1 MLHSNCFLV
10 LASVY
15 IKHFRIFGCRCRV
28 LPCLWLIL
36 RNWERVMEKKHIR
49 GQGRMPHSRA
59 EAFVVQ
65 WAHCFWEFERGGGGK
80 GRAGYLRQE
89 IAIASQ
95 TGFCCLA
102 FHLLCL
108 YPVSPVA
115 AAATRCCQLQWG
127 NMGFQVR
134 LSVTL
139 IKHIYLKAIF
149 SRPTSRKKNSRANNW
164 K

>member
-15 IKHFRIFGCRCRV
+15 IKHFRIFGCRV
-28 LPCLWLIL
+28 LPCLLLIL
-36 RNWERVMEKKHIR
+36 RNWERVSGRWRKKHIR

-59 EAFVVQ
+59 DAFVVQ
-65 WAHCFWEFERGGGGK
+65 WAHCFWEFERGEGVSGVPA
-80 GRAGYLRQE
+80 AGNCNR
-89 IAIASQ
+89 IPDW
-95 TGFCCLA
+95 
-102 FHLLCL
+102 LLL
-108 YPVSPVA
+108 SGLSSSLFVPSFPVA

-149 SRPTSRKKNSRANNW
+149 SRPTFRKKNSRANNW

>member
-1 MLHSNCFLV
+1 MCILSISAYSDAEFFLV
-10 LASVY
+10 SCSSLETGRGWA
-15 IKHFRIFGCRCRV
+15 GDG
-28 LPCLWLIL
+28 
-36 RNWERVMEKKHIR
+36 EKKHIR

-59 EAFVVQ
+59 DAFVVQ
-65 WAHCFWEFERGGGGK
+65 WAHCFWEFERGEGVSGVPA
-80 GRAGYLRQE
+80 AGNCNR
-89 IAIASQ
+89 IPDW
-95 TGFCCLA
+95 
-102 FHLLCL
+102 LLL
-108 YPVSPVA
+108 SGLSSSLFVPSFPVA

-149 SRPTSRKKNSRANNW
+149 SRPTFRKKNSRANNW